1 MEKKHNITICLGSS
15 CFTRGNDVN
24 LEIIKKFLAKNGL
37 KDQIDFRG
45 HLCAN
50 SCNKGPVLKI
60 DGVTYFDV
68 QPDQVEQILSAVF
81 NQPVTV

>member
-15 CFTRGNDVN
+15 CFTRGNDIN
-24 LEIIKKFLAKNGL
+24 LEVIKKYIARNGM

-50 SCNKGPVLKI
+50 SCSKGPVLNI
-60 DGVTYFDV
+60 DGITYYEV
-68 QPDQVEQILSAVF
+68 QPDQVEQILSAALNHAVE
-81 NQPVTV
+81 V